1 MSQILRRVMVI
12 SAGVAALTAEFAIPH
27 GAKADE
33 LIESAADEQRCLAV
47 GGQISRNGS
56 DEYCSTPELDA
67 RCNQIN
73 PAQYDQNGNRITW
86 YFDYGSGTCAKSPCF
101 LTSACADFAGLPDDC
116 FELSVLRRFRDE
128 VLTHMPRGKDDIALY
143 YRVAPA
149 IVERIG
155 ASPQRS
161 RELARLY
168 VLYVLPSA
176 FAAWLGWVGV
186 ARRIYTRM
194 MRNLAARYRIAL
206 V

>member
-1 MSQILRRVMVI
+1 MMMI
-12 SAGVAALTAEFAIPH
+12 SVGVVAVTAIPH
-27 GAKADE
+27 GAKARQVID
-33 LIESAADEQRCLAV
+33 SAANEQKCLAV
-47 GGQISRNGS
+47 GGQVSHES
-56 DEYCSTPELDA
+56 DGEYCLTPALDA
-67 RCNQIN
+67 RCDQTN
-73 PAQYDQNGNRITW
+73 PPAYDKDGNRVPW
-86 YFDYGSGTCAKSPCF
+86 LYNYQAGNCDPAACF
-101 LTSACADFAGLPDDC
+101 LTTACVDFAGLPDDC
-116 FELSVLRRFRDE
+116 FELSSLRRFRDE
-128 VLTHMPRGKDDIALY
+128 ILTHMPHGADDIALY

-168 VLYVLPSA
+168 VLYILPSA
-176 FAAWLGWVGV
+176 LAAWLGWASL